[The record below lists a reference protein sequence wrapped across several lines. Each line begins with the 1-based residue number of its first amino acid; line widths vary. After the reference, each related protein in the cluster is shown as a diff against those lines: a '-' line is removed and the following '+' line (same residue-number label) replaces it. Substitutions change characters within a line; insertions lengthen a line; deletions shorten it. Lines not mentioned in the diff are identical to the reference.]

1 MPIPVPRPAPRSCD
15 CVQRGF
21 ARRIEPIEST
31 AEIPGMSTSPTI
43 SPVTMCRTISP
54 GLRIGMSVTL
64 TFRGGADGCA
74 CRKSNPNILVVQP
87 AQDRAA
93 KNGPGQFDGARD
105 RRILLQR
112 QMRPYLVVIFMYD
125 SST

>member
-1 MPIPVPRPAPRSCD
+1 MKSVSERASRAKPSWYLSATEDKMIPPPAQRQMAARAGATVTELPAAMPSFADIEGRP
-15 CVQRGF
+15 
-21 ARRIEPIEST
+21 
-31 AEIPGMSTSPTI
+31 
-43 SPVTMCRTISP
+43 
-54 GLRIGMSVTL
+54 
-64 TFRGGADGCA
+64 CA

-112 QMRPYLVVIFMYD
+112 
-125 SST
+125 

>member
-1 MPIPVPRPAPRSCD
+1 MAKN
-15 CVQRGF
+15 
-21 ARRIEPIEST
+21 E
-31 AEIPGMSTSPTI
+31 AETRYELIDPL
-43 SPVTMCRTISP
+43 
-54 GLRIGMSVTL
+54 LRDKGSHSL
-64 TFRGGADGCA
+64 YSAGNSGCA

-112 QMRPYLVVIFMYD
+112 
-125 SST
+125 

>member
-1 MPIPVPRPAPRSCD
+1 MPFS
-15 CVQRGF
+15 VQAYFDDHRLSVTTETAKDAF
-21 ARRIEPIEST
+21 ARAVEWHI
-31 AEIPGMSTSPTI
+31 AEQSSNVTI
-43 SPVTMCRTISP
+43 S
-54 GLRIGMSVTL
+54 
-64 TFRGGADGCA
+64 DGCG

-112 QMRPYLVVIFMYD
+112 
-125 SST
+125 